1 MRTAHSTFLLFVL
14 FLTACQSQSEPVSV
28 DKSEVQSSSMSIASS
43 SSQKSAKQ
51 NVQNDEDAIH
61 VPLVSAKERITKKM
75 FGTFVSPSKSPVS
88 PEKFTGYHTGV
99 DFEILP
105 GEDKE
110 DVHVF
115 AICDGSVRIIK
126 NVRGYGGLL
135 IQECTISDTVVTVL
149 YGHLRLSSVSVKSGD
164 ELKSGQ
170 EFAVLGDGFSRE
182 TDGERKHLHLSI
194 HNGAAIEYRG
204 YVQKKSDLSAWL
216 DPAHILSA
224 VWH

>member
-1 MRTAHSTFLLFVL
+1 
-14 FLTACQSQSEPVSV
+14 
-28 DKSEVQSSSMSIASS
+28 
-43 SSQKSAKQ
+43 
-51 NVQNDEDAIH
+51 
-61 VPLVSAKERITKKM
+61 
-75 FGTFVSPSKSPVS
+75 
-88 PEKFTGYHTGV
+88 
-99 DFEILP
+99 
-105 GEDKE
+105 
-110 DVHVF
+110 
-115 AICDGSVRIIK
+115 
-126 NVRGYGGLL
+126 
-135 IQECTISDTVVTVL
+135 
-149 YGHLRLSSVSVKSGD
+149 VKSGD